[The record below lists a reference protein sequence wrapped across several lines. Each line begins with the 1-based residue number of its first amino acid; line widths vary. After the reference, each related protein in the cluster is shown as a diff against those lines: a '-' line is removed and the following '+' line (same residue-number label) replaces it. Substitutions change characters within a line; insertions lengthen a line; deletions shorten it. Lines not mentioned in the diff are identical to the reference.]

1 MNGYKRPHKFSEV
14 CPSGVLSTLQ
24 DSGQLQPTLLGSLCS
39 SRELCHNTV
48 KYLSTNLNSGM
59 TQQELLLL
67 TCQAQELK
75 CLPARSQ
82 DCVLIRSLHFTRVL
96 NL

>member
-1 MNGYKRPHKFSEV
+1 MFKTFHCMNGYKRPAEFSQD
-14 CPSGVLSTLQ
+14 CPSDVPSTLQ
-24 DSGQLQPTLLGSLCS
+24 DSGQLRPTLLGSLCS

-67 TCQAQELK
+67 TCQAQEFT
-75 CLPARSQ
+75 CLPARIH
-82 DCVLIRSLHFTRVL
+82 DCVLIR
-96 NL
+96 

>member
-1 MNGYKRPHKFSEV
+1 MILKTFVCMNGYERPDEFSQD
-14 CPSGVLSTLQ
+14 CPSDVLFTLQ

-39 SRELCHNTV
+39 SKELCHNTV

-67 TCQAQELK
+67 ICQAQEFT
-75 CLPARSQ
+75 CLPARIH
-82 DCVLIRSLHFTRVL
+82 DCELIR
-96 NL
+96 